1 MPSHPCN
8 YCGQV
13 VGSNAGDVCKDA
25 VKCAELKKLAIKQ
38 KRQTARNQNQF
49 QTLASFYGIP
59 MMGKTYGPRVIPPVI
74 DGIQRERFEH
84 SRKEQEWARKDAKK
98 DQRIKNLLYQLQV
111 AVQHLSPEKQL
122 ELISLQSVNPG
133 AAAP

>member
-1 MPSHPCN
+1 
-8 YCGQV
+8 
-13 VGSNAGDVCKDA
+13 
-25 VKCAELKKLAIKQ
+25 
-38 KRQTARNQNQF
+38 
-49 QTLASFYGIP
+49 

-74 DGIQRERFEH
+74 DGIQRERMEH
-84 SRKEQEWARKDAKK
+84 ARKEQEWARKDAKK